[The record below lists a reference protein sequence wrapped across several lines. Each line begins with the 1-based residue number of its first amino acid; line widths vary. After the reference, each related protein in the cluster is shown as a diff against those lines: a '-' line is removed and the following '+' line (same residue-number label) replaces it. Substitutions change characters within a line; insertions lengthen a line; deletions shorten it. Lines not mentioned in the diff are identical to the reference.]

1 MKSHQ
6 PYDAIIIGG
15 GLAGLTCGLALSG
28 EHLSIPLKT
37 LIIDAGPALEDR
49 QYSQDARGSAI
60 TRSSR
65 TMLQALG
72 VWDAVADQAQPFKE
86 IIVTDGRTETG
97 DRPALLSFLDAG
109 NTGTASAWMVENSTL
124 VAALVD
130 RVRQTPDITF
140 IGNAAVETY
149 DFKSSPASVTTGD
162 RHKFAAPLIV
172 AADGR
177 NSRTRQAAGIDTVQW
192 DYAQSGI
199 AMTVAHELAHHGRAE
214 EHFRAAGPF
223 AILPL
228 TGNRSS
234 IVWTEQTQVAEQL
247 MQLPRSEFLEE
258 FKLRFGN
265 HLGNVTLVGDYAS
278 WPLSVQIA
286 KTFIAD
292 RLALIGDAAH
302 VIHPIA
308 GLGFNL
314 GLRDIAALSDCL
326 MDNVRRGQDHGGQ
339 NCLKSFEQWRRA
351 DTILVAAACD
361 GLNRLFSNSALPV
374 ATARQAG
381 LKLVDRLPPLKAFFM
396 DHAAGISGRQPR
408 LLRGEPE

>member
-1 MKSHQ
+1 VTAQQ
-6 PYDAIIIGG
+6 PYDAIIAGG

-28 EHLSIPLKT
+28 EHLSIPLRT
-37 LIIDAGPALEDR
+37 LIVDAGPALADR
-49 QYSQDARGSAI
+49 RASADPRGSAI

-65 TMLQALG
+65 TMLQTLG
-72 VWDAVADQAQPFKE
+72 VWQAVADQAQPFEE
-86 IIVTDGRTETG
+86 IIVTDGRTGTG
-97 DRPALLSFLDAG
+97 DRPALLSFLEAG
-109 NTGTASAWMVENSTL
+109 HNGSASAWMVENSTL
-124 VAALVD
+124 VTALAGQVL
-130 RVRQTPDITF
+130 RTPGITF
-140 IGNAAVETY
+140 IGDAAIETF
-149 DFKSSPASVTTGD
+149 DFKSSPASVTTSDG
-162 RHKFAAPLIV
+162 RKFSAPLVV

-177 NSRTRQAAGIDTVQW
+177 NSKARQAAGIDTVRW
-192 DYAQSGI
+192 DYDQCGI

-234 IVWTEQTQVAEQL
+234 IVWTEQTTVAEQL
-247 MQLPRSEFLEE
+247 MKLSREEFLDE
-258 FKLRFGN
+258 FRLRFGN
-265 HLGNVTLVGDYAS
+265 HLGKVTLVSEYAS

-286 KTFIAD
+286 RSFIGQ

-314 GLRDIAALSDCL
+314 GLRDIAALSDSVG
-326 MDNVRRGQDHGGQ
+326 DNVRRGQDHGGQ
-339 NCLKSFEQWRRA
+339 NCLKAYEEWRRA
-351 DTILVAAACD
+351 DTIMVAAACD

-374 ATARQAG
+374 AIARQAG

-396 DHAAGISGRQPR
+396 DHAAGTAGRQPR
-408 LLRGEPE
+408 LMRGEPE

>member
-6 PYDAIIIGG
+6 SYDVIIIGG

-28 EHLSIPLKT
+28 QHLSIPLKT
-37 LIIDAGPALEDR
+37 VIVDAGPELKDR
-49 QYSQDARGSAI
+49 QVSSDARGSAI

-72 VWDAVADQAQPFKE
+72 VWNAVADQAQPFEK
-86 IIVTDGRTETG
+86 IIVTDGKAVTG
-97 DRPALLSFLDAG
+97 ERPALLSFLE
-109 NTGTASAWMVENSTL
+109 TGITGSASAWMVENKVL
-124 VAALVD
+124 IAALVD
-130 RVRQTPDITF
+130 RVQQTPNITF
-140 IGNAAVETY
+140 IGNAAVETF
-149 DFKSSPASVTTGD
+149 DFNSPVASITTAGG
-162 RHKFAAPLIV
+162 RKFSAALIV

-177 NSRTRQAAGIDTVQW
+177 NSKARQAAAIDTVQW
-192 DYAQSGI
+192 NYDQCGI
-199 AMTVAHELAHHGRAE
+199 AMTVAHDRPHEGRAE
-214 EHFRAAGPF
+214 EHFRTAGPF

-234 IVWTEQTQVAEQL
+234 IVWTEQSQVAEQL
-247 MQLPRSEFLEE
+247 MQLPRDAFLEE
-258 FKLRFGN
+258 FKLRFGE
-265 HLGNVTLVGDYAS
+265 HLGDVRLVSDYAS

-286 KTFIAD
+286 KSFIGE

-314 GLRDIAALSDCL
+314 GLRDIAALSDSL
-326 MDNVRRGQDHGGQ
+326 SDNVRRGQDHGGQ
-339 NCLKSFEQWRRA
+339 NCLKAYEAWRRA

-361 GLNRLFSNSALPV
+361 GLNRLFSNSALPI

-396 DHAAGISGRQPR
+396 DHAAGLSGRQPR
-408 LLRGEPE
+408 LMRGEPE

>member
-49 QYSQDARGSAI
+49 QYGQDARGSAI

-149 DFKSSPASVTTGD
+149 DFKSSPASVTTAD
-162 RHKFAAPLIV
+162 RHKFAAPLII

-286 KTFIAD
+286 RTFIAD

-326 MDNVRRGQDHGGQ
+326 MDNVRRGQDHGEQ
-339 NCLKSFEQWRRA
+339 NCLKSFEEWRRA

-361 GLNRLFSNSALPV
+361 GLNRLFSNSSLPV